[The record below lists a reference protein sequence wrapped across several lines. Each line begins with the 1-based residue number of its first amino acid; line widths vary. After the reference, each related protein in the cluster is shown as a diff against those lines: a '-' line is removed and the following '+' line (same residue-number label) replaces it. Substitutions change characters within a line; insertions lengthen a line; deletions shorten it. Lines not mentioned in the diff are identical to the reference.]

1 VSYVKSFDE
10 TDGIEIMNLRIHEC
24 QLFDKKFYFYSGER
38 EIESFK
44 FFISLLE
51 KRMAYEEAFNLYI
64 QDTIKR
70 LNLPNN
76 ISSKGVAK
84 FMIANDE
91 LFQKLKDY
99 YCNTLRDFKI
109 NNIIDE

>member
-1 VSYVKSFDE
+1 MSYRTSFDE
-10 TDGIEIMNLRIHEC
+10 TDGIEILNLRIHEC
-24 QLFDKKFYFYSGER
+24 QLFDKKFYFYSGEK

-51 KRMAYEEAFNLYI
+51 QRMNYEEAYSLYI
-64 QDTIKR
+64 QDNIQR

-76 ISSKGVAK
+76 ISMNGVTK